1 VETAIEKFDAKLAE
15 RAEKLGIEELDISYT
30 FTFIYKVAEMKKNG
44 EEPSKEALVI
54 IFFIF

>member
-44 EEPSKEALVI
+44 EEPSKEAPVI
-54 IFFIF
+54 SFFVL